1 MYVRK
6 LDRIIYMSQDEY
18 DKAYK
23 INSEGIRNCR
33 YSENLADLID
43 VIVARNRYLLR
54 PYIVDK
60 KVSEFLDSY
69 KTNYEIIQK
78 QKKFIREDLDVSS
91 SGNRVKL
98 LTNYYGA
105 ILNDLGI
112 IYVARVYEDGSLLL
126 IDKED

>member
-1 MYVRK
+1 
-6 LDRIIYMSQDEY
+6 MSQDEY